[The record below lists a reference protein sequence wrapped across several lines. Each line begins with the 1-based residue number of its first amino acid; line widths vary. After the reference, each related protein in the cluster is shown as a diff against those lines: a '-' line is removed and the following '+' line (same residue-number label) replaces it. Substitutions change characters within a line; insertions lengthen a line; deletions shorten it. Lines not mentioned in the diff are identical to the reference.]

1 MIDTAE
7 GDGRT
12 LPSGLVTL
20 VKGLRAG
27 GVRVGTGATLL
38 AAQALAELDVRRRR
52 DVWAALR
59 ACLVTDPADFELFD
73 WLFLAFYPHAEV
85 PDPASEKVLPR
96 SGETPPP
103 PAMRRLA
110 EALLATGPVPSVQRP
125 DQTLLEATGTASVE
139 ELLARKDFEQMGAA
153 ELAAARRLL
162 ATPFL
167 PAATQL
173 TRRFEPS
180 VSGHRPDRRRWLG
193 ALARGLEAKVPLQ
206 GRQRRPRDWVLLVD
220 VSGSMAVY
228 ARMFLQYAH
237 LLSRRGSRV
246 ETFAFA
252 TRLTRLTRALET
264 PDPDTALAKVSR
276 LVKDWDSGTRLGAAL
291 EEFNGDWS
299 RRVLGRGAWVL
310 LLTDGLERE
319 GPTLL
324 AEQLRR
330 LRLNCRELVWVNPLL
345 RSATYQPLAGGAAAL
360 ERFAT
365 RRLSAH
371 NVDSLLEFGR
381 LFTAAHWP
389 EATRTFPR
397 VVR

>member
-1 MIDTAE
+1 MIGAEE
-7 GDGRT
+7 GDVGT

-27 GVRVGTGATLL
+27 GVRLGTGATIL
-38 AAQALAELDVRRRR
+38 AAQALAEVDVRRRR

-96 SGETPPP
+96 SAETPPP

-125 DQTLLEATGTASVE
+125 DQTLLEATGTASLE

-162 ATPFL
+162 AAPFL

-173 TRRFEPS
+173 TRRFEPA
-180 VSGHRPDRRRWLG
+180 VAGHRPDRRRWLG
-193 ALARGLEAKVPLQ
+193 ALARGLDAKVPLQ

-237 LLSRRGSRV
+237 LLTRRGSGV

-264 PDPDTALAKVSR
+264 PDPDAALAKVSR

-291 EEFNGDWS
+291 EEFNSDWS

-310 LLTDGLERE
+310 LLTDGLERDA
-319 GPTLL
+319 PALL
-324 AEQLRR
+324 TSQLRR

-360 ERFAT
+360 DRFAT

-381 LFTAAHWP
+381 LFTAARWP